1 MHDVKLFS
9 STVSMW
15 LTADE
20 ALYQSSELDPSKQS
34 KYASV
39 MTGTMINIAND
50 LPEGVVIN
58 FGSGNKE
65 FGGSIGEKRKKEA
78 TTSHGSGEAQ
88 DVDDDDNRR
97 QQQPKKKIKRED
109 KRSIY

>member
-20 ALYQSSELDPSKQS
+20 ALYQSSKLDPSKQS

-65 FGGSIGEKRKKEA
+65 FGGSIGEKRKEA

-109 KRSIY
+109 NRSSF